1 MIAPIHGRRP
11 ASGCSTSAER
21 LHSCI
26 IGDRYNSSA
35 RPRYGVTMSEHRAT
49 IEWAGG
55 ASAGDFLKLRYTRE
69 HRWTFDGGLVVE
81 ASSSPSVVP
90 VPWSNPSGVD
100 PEEAY
105 VASISSCHM
114 LTFLFV
120 AAKAGFAVASYRDEA
135 VGVMVK
141 NDHGA
146 AWISKVT
153 LAPRIL
159 YAGDK
164 QPSADELAKLHHA
177 AHDGCFIANSVKT
190 EIVVA

>member
-1 MIAPIHGRRP
+1 MPRELCRRGGRLAVPLRIGARP
-11 ASGCSTSAER
+11 
-21 LHSCI
+21 L
-26 IGDRYNSSA
+26 
-35 RPRYGVTMSEHRAT
+35 PRYGCTMSEHRAT
-49 IEWAGG
+49 IEWTGG
-55 ASAGDFLKLRYTRE
+55 AKPEDFLKLRYTRE
-69 HRWTFDGGLVVE
+69 HRWSFDGGATLD
-81 ASSSPSVVP
+81 ASASPSVVP
-90 VPWSNPSGVD
+90 APWSNPRGVD

-135 VGVMVK
+135 VGVMTKTAAGV
-141 NDHGA
+141 

-153 LAPRIL
+153 LSPKIS

-164 QPSADELAKLHHA
+164 QPTADELARLHHA